1 MRKSG
6 KIAISMLLILVIL
19 SGIIKSLAVNF
30 ELNVKFDGKN
40 ISMESETPDMNW
52 DLDNLLPG
60 QSDVSSINIKNSGK
74 KEVDLETSINIEED
88 TGLLEKIE
96 LTVTN
101 NAGDTV
107 FTGKYKDLKKITKRL
122 KVGETEK
129 YTVST
134 KLSVDAGNEYQDKK
148 YKLKF
153 NFNAIGSISVGKLTI
168 KYVDEEGND
177 IEPPTVETKEITNK
191 YDLPT
196 VGKNIDGY
204 KFVEVE
210 GPTSGEYKE
219 EGTTVIYHYK
229 KITYNKLTV
238 KYVSDTENGKILKQ
252 IQETKET
259 GTEYKYTPEQ
269 FEGYEYTGVVDGE
282 PEGTF
287 GKEDKEIIFHYKKV
301 EEIKTGKVIII
312 YIDEDNNVL
321 EKDENTDTVGKNY
334 EYTIDEI
341 KKEIPGYKF
350 VEVDGKLAGEY
361 KEEDTIIYCKY
372 KKIKRGRLIV
382 VCIDTNNEIIKRTI
396 TVEEVGTDYNLGDVG
411 EPIDGYTFLGIE
423 GEPVGKYKIED
434 TIVLYRYKKNG
445 PSTSDVKLP
454 KTGDTVFYYVIGGTV
469 VLLILIFVVIIKKRK
484 DKDEKNSK

>member
-1 MRKSG
+1 MRKNG

-101 NAGDTV
+101 KAGDTV

-168 KYVDEEGND
+168 KYVDEDGND

-196 VGKNIDGY
+196 VGKDIDGY
-204 KFVEVE
+204 KFVKVE

-238 KYVSDTENGKILKQ
+238 KYVSDTEDGKILKQ

-269 FEGYEYTGVVDGE
+269 FEGYEYTGIVDGE
-282 PEGTF
+282 PEGIF
-287 GKEDKEIIFHYKKV
+287 GKEDKEIIFHYKKI

-321 EKDENTDTVGKNY
+321 EKDEEIDKDKLLKLLEDNNNYIIGLDNEETKKTIEENLEQIVKTINHTYRINKLNLVWKQREASNKKTLANQLGGVSKVISSLADDIEDKEEKEEEKIQFNLKIASARITKSKSEVSGDTSVQTKLH
-334 EYTIDEI
+334 
-341 KKEIPGYKF
+341 
-350 VEVDGKLAGEY
+350 DGKFMMAISDGM
-361 KEEDTIIYCKY
+361 
-372 KKIKRGRLIV
+372 GS
-382 VCIDTNNEIIKRTI
+382 RT
-396 TVEEVGTDYNLGDVG
+396 
-411 EPIDGYTFLGIE
+411 
-423 GEPVGKYKIED
+423 K
-434 TIVLYRYKKNG
+434 
-445 PSTSDVKLP
+445 S
-454 KTGDTVFYYVIGGTV
+454 
-469 VLLILIFVVIIKKRK
+469 
-484 DKDEKNSK
+484 